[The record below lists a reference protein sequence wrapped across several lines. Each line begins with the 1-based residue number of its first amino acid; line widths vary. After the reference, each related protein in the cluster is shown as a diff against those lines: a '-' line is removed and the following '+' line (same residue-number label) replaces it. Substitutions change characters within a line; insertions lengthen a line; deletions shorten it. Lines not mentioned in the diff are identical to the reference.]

1 MLRHP
6 NLIKFLSSYAYDDSI
21 YLLTEL
27 VSPLEIVIKSLGY
40 EEMIKGLRDIARG
53 LQFIHETVSPLYIA
67 DINPYFRISVG
78 FFFLKKN
85 YQASLSTR
93 MSAGRGVGA
102 LPSWFTYK
110 IILSKYNGLHLAL
123 K

>member
-1 MLRHP
+1 VLRHP

-27 VSPLEIVIKSLGY
+27 VSPLEIVMKNLDY

-67 DINPYFRISVG
+67 DINLYFNRISTDQG
-78 FFFLKKN
+78 
-85 YQASLSTR
+85 SLSTR
-93 MSAGRGVGA
+93 MSERKVEGGGA
-102 LPSWFTYK
+102 LPCLFYVQ
-110 IILSKYNGLHLAL
+110 KYSQSLMVDI
-123 K
+123 